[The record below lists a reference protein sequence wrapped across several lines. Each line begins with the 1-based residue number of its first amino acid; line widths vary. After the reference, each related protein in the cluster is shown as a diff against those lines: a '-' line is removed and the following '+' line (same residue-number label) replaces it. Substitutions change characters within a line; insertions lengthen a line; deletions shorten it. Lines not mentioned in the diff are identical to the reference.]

1 MTDNTWPDPAR
12 PGVPLNPERDQFHWL
27 IRKNGQWP
35 EAWRWDPDADGC
47 GTEYSGAWAESE
59 GDGQPEDMGKWYRYL
74 GPCLTPAEVDAR
86 VKEAEAKIAAGCLIS
101 NAAEVADLVAQAKRD
116 ALIKA
121 AARVSNYAVTA
132 HQHGS
137 LPIDPHECAKQVAW
151 EITASITAM
160 AEKGEGDE

>member
-1 MTDNTWPDPAR
+1 MTNNNWPDPTPEMLNGDPIFDAIW
-12 PGVPLNPERDQFHWL
+12 GV
-27 IRKNGQWP
+27 IKS
-35 EAWRWDPDADGC
+35 WDINVPAV
-47 GTEYSGAWAESE
+47 YSGYCGATGNHARAIR
-59 GDGQPEDMGKWYRYL
+59 DAIGQI
-74 GPCLTPAEVDAR
+74 LTPSEVDAR
-86 VKEAEAKIAAGCLIS
+86 VKEAR
-101 NAAEVADLVAQAKRD
+101 RD

-121 AARVSNYAVTA
+121 AARVSDYAVTA

>member
-1 MTDNTWPDPAR
+1 MSDNTWPDK
-12 PGVPLNPERDQFHWL
+12 PGVPLNPDMREKLEYALAMHFSSNRMPHMS
-27 IRKNGQWP
+27 G
-35 EAWRWDPDADGC
+35 DPRNRLSSLQRRNMEDAV
-47 GTEYSGAWAESE
+47 TSILEVI
-59 GDGQPEDMGKWYRYL
+59 

-86 VKEAEAKIAAGCLIS
+86 IKEAR
-101 NAAEVADLVAQAKRD
+101 RD

-160 AEKGEGDE
+160 AEKGEGND